1 MTTPAGG
8 IRLRWATADD
18 LPAIRSLM
26 ALAIDQLQ
34 AEFLA
39 PAQVAASRAIMG
51 LDTQLVADGTYLLAE
66 ADADL
71 VVAEADA
78 GSVMAAAG
86 RRLVGCG
93 GWSRRAT
100 LYGGDHSRALREPAL
115 LDPARDAARIRAMYT
130 HPHHVRRGIGRLV
143 LARCEQAARAAGFGH
158 AELMATMS
166 GKPLYLAC
174 GYRVVETAE
183 AVTEGVA
190 VPLAR
195 MRKALD
201 A

>member
-1 MTTPAGG
+1 MTTRPGGG
-8 IRLRWATADD
+8 IGLRWAMVDD

-34 AEFLA
+34 ADFLS

-51 LDTQLVADGTYLLAE
+51 LDTQLVTDGTYLLAE
-66 ADADL
+66 AD
-71 VVAEADA
+71 
-78 GSVMAAAG
+78 

-100 LYGGDHSRALREPAL
+100 LYGGDHSLALRDPAP

-130 HPHHVRRGIGRLV
+130 HPGHVRQGIGRLI
-143 LARCEQAARAAGFGH
+143 LAECEQAAFAAGFRH

-166 GKPLYLAC
+166 GKPLYLRC
-174 GYRVVETAE
+174 GYRVVEEAE
-183 AVTEGVA
+183 AFAGGIG

-195 MRKALD
+195 MRKAFD